1 MLLHILGDYRELEG
15 EYIPYSKLGF
25 RSLED
30 LFEKVP
36 GFRLIKQNN
45 KFFVDASAP
54 REVEHI
60 TEMIAKQKSA
70 PRKYSKKFVQRPV
83 SICLDFKLNCSDLYF
98 VFNKN

>member
-1 MLLHILGDYRELEG
+1 MFHILGDYRELEG

-45 KFFVDASAP
+45 KYFVDASAP
-54 REVEHI
+54 SEVAHI

-70 PRKYSKKFVQRPV
+70 PKKHAKKFVQRPV
-83 SICLDFKLNCSDLYF
+83 SIYLDFK
-98 VFNKN
+98 

>member
-1 MLLHILGDYRELEG
+1 M
-15 EYIPYSKLGF
+15 
-25 RSLED
+25 ED

-54 REVEHI
+54 SEVAHI

-70 PRKYSKKFVQRPV
+70 PKKYPKKFVQRPV
-83 SICLDFKLNCSDLYF
+83 SIFVGLDVQLFCFEVCNQFNIIMCSVDEDARSDSLKIISQYDE
-98 VFNKN
+98 